1 MIPSDETIR
10 MEKMLI
16 EVRGRKIRT
25 YAKAGNKQHYVRLYE
40 SFSDERLDQL
50 EQESR
55 EHEQANPIKALES

>member
-1 MIPSDETIR
+1 
-10 MEKMLI
+10 MLI